1 MLKKCCLFLQLSK
14 KKKHMGLN
22 EKNFRPKREKNMSIF
37 TVLG

>member
-1 MLKKCCLFLQLSK
+1 MLSVFAAVQKKQ
-14 KKKHMGLN
+14 HMGLN